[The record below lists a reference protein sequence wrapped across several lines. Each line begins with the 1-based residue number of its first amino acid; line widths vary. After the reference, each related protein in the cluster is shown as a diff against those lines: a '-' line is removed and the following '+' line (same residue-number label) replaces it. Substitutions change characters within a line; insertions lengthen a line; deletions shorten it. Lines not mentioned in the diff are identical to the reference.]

1 MVVVDKPCEE
11 CGAMLYAV
19 SHRKKLCKACL
30 AKHKK
35 ETAKNYRNWVSG
47 KSLVRTCR
55 HCGKEFPVISV
66 DEKPF
71 CSKACEKAYKAAHE
85 PKVIKPK
92 RIKRNKEDVIE
103 IERRVH
109 GVADIQRR
117 KSNYREAKQMYYH
130 ALDMQNAAI
139 LVWVNGERLSTIPQ
153 ADAYFGI
160 GKNKARWNGD
170 ILGVF
175 GGA

>member
-1 MVVVDKPCEE
+1 MVVDKLCED
-11 CGAMLYAV
+11 CGEMMYGV
-19 SHRKKLCKACL
+19 SHNKRFCKACIR
-30 AKHKK
+30 KHHR
-35 ETAKNYRNWVSG
+35 ENAKNAYFGPRNMLTV
-47 KSLVRTCR
+47 KTCKY
-55 HCGKEFPVISV
+55 CGKEFTTIRA
-66 DEKPF
+66 DGKPF
-71 CSKACEKAYKAAHE
+71 CTKGCEKAYNKKPEQNA
-85 PKVIKPK
+85 IKPK
-92 RIKRNKEDVIE
+92 RIKRRKEDVIE

-109 GVADIQRR
+109 GVADIPRR

-130 ALDMQNAAI
+130 AYDMRNAAI

-175 GGA
+175 GGV

>member
-1 MVVVDKPCEE
+1 MVVDKPCEE
-11 CGAMLYAV
+11 CGEMMYGV
-19 SHRKKLCKACL
+19 SHNKRFCKSCI
-30 AKHKK
+30 KRHQR
-35 ETAKNYRNWVSG
+35 ETANNFHYKERG
-47 KSLVRTCR
+47 LTLMKTCR
-55 HCGKEFPVISV
+55 YCGKEFQVV
-66 DEKPF
+66 RADAKPF
-71 CSKACEKAYKAAHE
+71 CSMECEKAYKAAIV
-85 PKVIKPK
+85 PNAIKPK
-92 RIKRNKEDVIE
+92 RIKRNKEDFIE

-109 GVADIQRR
+109 GVADITRR